1 MSNWYVKKCG
11 VSSTKLMEFY
21 GVKKPLAYALYHRKI
36 RNKDRIKNYINT
48 EEFNFQN
55 INDLRDVVKAYSI
68 IERVLKENR
77 KICIYGDYDVDG
89 VMSTTIMYKALKAL
103 GANVHYFIP
112 DRVEDGYGLNE
123 NAVKDIINK
132 GTDLIV
138 TCDNGIS
145 ALNQIDIAKSMGIE
159 VIVLDHHEPVVENE
173 TEVLPKS
180 DAIVDAKIK
189 NCGYSFTQMCAGG
202 LCYRF
207 VCGLYEY
214 LGKEL
219 VNKREFCELASVATI
234 CDVVDLIEDNRAIAS
249 QGLKFINE
257 GSSNLGLRTLIKI
270 KEIKEINSYTVGF
283 VIGPCINAS
292 GRLDSAKIAVE
303 LFVTENEVRANE
315 LANDL
320 NDFNEKR
327 KAITQ
332 DSLERIIDN
341 IENTSLINDKI
352 IVVYDENTHESVAG
366 IIAGRIKER
375 YSRPAIVLTNASDG
389 VKGSGRSVEK
399 YNMFKGLTEVKY
411 LLNKFGG
418 HTMAAGLSLDKEN
431 IDIFRKSINDNCFLS
446 IKELEPGIRAESVL
460 GLGDI
465 NIDSIYELNILAP
478 FGKGNERPIYA
489 LKGVNVTN
497 IRFVGQEKN
506 IVSLVITDGKDRIR
520 AVDFN
525 NCDLWKEYLS
535 VNGYDEESAN
545 GAFFVID
552 AMCFLDINEYKGY
565 RNPQIIIKDVRF

>member
-1 MSNWYVKKCG
+1 
-11 VSSTKLMEFY
+11 
-21 GVKKPLAYALYHRKI
+21 
-36 RNKDRIKNYINT
+36 
-48 EEFNFQN
+48 
-55 INDLRDVVKAYSI
+55 
-68 IERVLKENR
+68 
-77 KICIYGDYDVDG
+77 
-89 VMSTTIMYKALKAL
+89 
-103 GANVHYFIP
+103 
-112 DRVEDGYGLNE
+112 
-123 NAVKDIINK
+123 
-132 GTDLIV
+132 
-138 TCDNGIS
+138 
-145 ALNQIDIAKSMGIE
+145 MGIE

-173 TEVLPKS
+173 TEVLPKA

-283 VIGPCINAS
+283 VVGPCINAS

-341 IENTSLINDKI
+341 IENTALINDKI

-375 YSRPAIVLTNASDG
+375 YSRPGCRI
-389 VKGSGRSVEK
+389 KSG
-399 YNMFKGLTEVKY
+399 
-411 LLNKFGG
+411 
-418 HTMAAGLSLDKEN
+418 
-431 IDIFRKSINDNCFLS
+431 
-446 IKELEPGIRAESVL
+446 
-460 GLGDI
+460 
-465 NIDSIYELNILAP
+465 
-478 FGKGNERPIYA
+478 
-489 LKGVNVTN
+489 
-497 IRFVGQEKN
+497 
-506 IVSLVITDGKDRIR
+506 
-520 AVDFN
+520 
-525 NCDLWKEYLS
+525 
-535 VNGYDEESAN
+535 
-545 GAFFVID
+545 
-552 AMCFLDINEYKGY
+552 
-565 RNPQIIIKDVRF
+565 

>member
-36 RNKDRIKNYINT
+36 RNKDRIKNYINV

-77 KICIYGDYDVDG
+77 KICIYGDYDADG

-303 LFVTENEVRANE
+303 LFVTEDEVRANE

-341 IENTSLINDKI
+341 IENTALINDKI

-418 HTMAAGLSLDKEN
+418 HTMAAGLSMDKEN
-431 IDIFRKSINDNCFLS
+431 IDTFRKSINDNCFLS

-535 VNGYDEESAN
+535 VNGYDKESVN